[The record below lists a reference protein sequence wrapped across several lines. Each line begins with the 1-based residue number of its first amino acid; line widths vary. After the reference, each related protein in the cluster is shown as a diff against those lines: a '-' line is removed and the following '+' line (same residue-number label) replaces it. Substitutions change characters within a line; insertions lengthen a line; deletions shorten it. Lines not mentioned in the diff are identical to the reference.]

1 MKVAEEREYVFDKT
15 ECHLCCMRESKEGR
29 KEGGEKWR
37 GEEEGKKGAKVKI

>member
-15 ECHLCCMRESKEGR
+15 ECHLCCMRECKEGR
-29 KEGGEKWR
+29 KEGERR